1 LAFNQV
7 CNSKVG
13 GLTLSV
19 TIWVLMSTM
28 FLTNIGFGVILP
40 TLPFLSQSLGAST
53 FEMGLA
59 LSVFAL
65 AQLCASFFW
74 GGVSDR
80 IGRRHVL
87 IMGIVGYGVVSALL
101 AFVPNVTV
109 LLILRFLGGVMAAA
123 VFPSSL
129 ALVSECT
136 TREQRPRIL
145 GYMGS
150 VNGIGFICGPPVG
163 VFLSVFGIQAPFVCV
178 GILAIINGLLALRL
192 LPRERSQE
200 DLADET
206 EATSQLSWIQ
216 RLSQSLLNRM
226 VAPFLFGTFIIFLV
240 DASITATL
248 SYFIIGSLQSTPT
261 MAGWAFMI
269 NAGVSALAQAT
280 MFNRI
285 FNRFGDALTI
295 VIGFTFGVVGYSI
308 LGFSNYLAWAF
319 SGLALLSLSRGLAY
333 PAITTSISLRTP
345 KHLQGSGFGSQSTV
359 GSLARMLGPLIAGW
373 LFAHDE
379 RSPYYFSSVIL
390 FVSIG
395 FYLIWMYRMRKAV
408 AGDHQLGSGK

>member
-1 LAFNQV
+1 
-7 CNSKVG
+7 
-13 GLTLSV
+13 
-19 TIWVLMSTM
+19 MSTM

-87 IMGIVGYGVVSALL
+87 IIGIVGYGIVSALL
-101 AFVPNVTV
+101 AFVPNVTI

-163 VFLSVFGIQAPFVCV
+163 GVFLSVFGIQAPFVCV
-178 GILAIINGLLALRL
+178 GFLAIINGLLALRL
-192 LPRERSQE
+192 LPRERSKE
-200 DLADET
+200 NLAEES
-206 EATSQLSWIQ
+206 EASNVQLSWFQ
-216 RLSQSLLNRM
+216 RLSQSLLNKM
-226 VAPFLFGTFIIFLV
+226 VAPLLFGTFIIFLV

-248 SYFIIGSLQSTPT
+248 SYFIIGSLQSTPA

-269 NAGVSALAQAT
+269 NAGVGALAQAT

-285 FNRFGDALTI
+285 FNRFGDARTI

-319 SGLALLSLSRGLAY
+319 SGLALLALSRGLAY
-333 PAITTSISLRTP
+333 PAITTSISLRMP

-373 LFAHDE
+373 LFAHNE
-379 RSPYYFSSVIL
+379 RSPYYFSTGIL
-390 FVSIG
+390 IVSIG

-408 AGDHQLGSGK
+408 AGDHQADSVQENNNSRGEGN